1 MSDAGRWQRVRGLFD
16 AVCDLPEARWRPA
29 LGELCDDPGAID
41 ETLQLL
47 RAQTTDLGRIE
58 HALAA
63 VMAAMDDPSTLV
75 GQRLGPWR
83 LSRLLAVGG
92 MGVVFLAER
101 ADALYRR
108 EVAIKLMRRAYDPLL
123 ATRLASESQI
133 LADLQHPHIA
143 RLYDVG
149 VAEGGQPYLVME
161 YVHGEPLDEACR
173 TLALDLPARLRLFV
187 TICRAVQAAHSQ
199 SVVHCDLKPGN
210 VLVRPDGQPVL
221 LDFGIAHLLGD
232 ADDAAPFLTPA
243 YASPERLAGRPASV
257 VGDVY
262 SLGVMLEALLQP
274 TPAPAPARSVPAD
287 LLAIA
292 AKARAADPAERYASA
307 DALAEDV
314 ERYLAHRPVRARRPS
329 RWHRARLL
337 LRRQWRASVLLT
349 LVAVMV
355 LAFVLRLS
363 EARRQAEHN
372 AVAAAGIA
380 DVLVAAF
387 DAADPG
393 LRNGAP
399 MTAREV
405 LDLGA
410 RRLEHDRTVSPALR
424 ARMQAALGR
433 AYQNLGQPQDAE
445 ALLRDSVD
453 GLVRTRAAPHE
464 IADAR
469 ASLAVQLLS
478 AGREQEALASA
489 GRALALLDQ
498 DDAPPV
504 RVKALNARGLA
515 QAQLEQP
522 GEAEQSFRAALALSR
537 GGTGAPLQ
545 RGGLAAMAN
554 LGDLYRAQG
563 ELDKAEAILREAMA
577 EASREHGVQ
586 GAEYQRVLRALS
598 STLLNKGRID
608 EALALAEQGFALTR
622 QMFGAGSSY
631 TASAEAALAGQYLD
645 LGRYHAA
652 DQHFRNSLQ
661 TSAAVDGVDSR
672 AYAVKQYAHG
682 LMEEARG
689 DYAQAEQNYRAALA
703 RYRALLGP
711 AHADTLDVE
720 MVLARLLL
728 RTDRTAEAQAPL
740 QQVAALWRQELP
752 PESPQ
757 LLVLQ
762 LVEIEWL
769 TRAGQH
775 AEAARVLTAF
785 GRAHPKLP
793 PWLGLRLQM
802 QQALLAQ
809 RRGDPAAVPLSAQL
823 VDTFAGFYGADSTAT
838 AKWRIPLAEALFAN
852 GDPAGAR
859 AQIARARPHLQEL
872 APTSE
877 FLSRIKALEQR
888 LDGRAPGMTGAR

>member
-1 MSDAGRWQRVRGLFD
+1 MSEAGHWQSVRGLFD

-29 LGELCDDPGAID
+29 LHELCDDPATID

-47 RAQTTDLGRIE
+47 RAQTADLGGIE
-58 HALAA
+58 QALAA
-63 VMAAMDDPSTLV
+63 VMAAMDDPAALV

-149 VAEGGQPYLVME
+149 VAEGGQPFLVME
-161 YVHGEPLDEACR
+161 HVPGEPLDRACD
-173 TLALDLPARLRLFV
+173 TLDLAARLRLFV
-187 TICRAVQAAHSQ
+187 QICRAVQAAHSQ

-210 VLVRPDGQPVL
+210 VLVRADGQPVL

-232 ADDAAPFLTPA
+232 AEDSAPFLTPA

-262 SLGVMLEALLQP
+262 SLGVMLEQLLQP
-274 TPAPAPARSVPAD
+274 TPPPVRKVPAD
-287 LLAIA
+287 LLAVA
-292 AKARAADPAERYASA
+292 SKARATDPAERYASA
-307 DALAEDV
+307 EALAEDV
-314 ERYLAHRPVRARRPS
+314 ERHLAHRPVRARRPG

-337 LRRQWRASVLLT
+337 LRRQWRASVIVA

-363 EARRQAEHN
+363 EARHQAEQN
-372 AVAAAGIA
+372 AAAAAGIA

-393 LRNGAP
+393 LRTGTP

-410 RRLEHDRTVSPALR
+410 RRLAHDRTVSPALR

-433 AYQNLGQPQDAE
+433 AYQNLGQPLDAQT
-445 ALLRDSVD
+445 LLRDSVD
-453 GLVRTRAAPHE
+453 GLVRTGAAPHE

-469 ASLAVQLLS
+469 ASLALQLLS
-478 AGREQEALASA
+478 AGQEKEALASA
-489 GRALALLDQ
+489 GHALALLEQ
-498 DDAPPV
+498 DDDPV
-504 RVKALNARGLA
+504 VRLKALNARGQA
-515 QAQLEQP
+515 QARLEQP
-522 GEAEQSFRAALALSR
+522 AAAEQSFRAALALSR
-537 GGTGAPLQ
+537 GGNRAPLQ
-545 RGGLAAMAN
+545 RGALATMAN
-554 LGDLYRAQG
+554 LGDLYRSQG
-563 ELDKAEAILREAMA
+563 ELDKAEAILRQAMA
-577 EASREHGVQ
+577 EASREQGVQ

-598 STLLNKGRID
+598 STLLNQGRID
-608 EALALAEQGFALTR
+608 EALALAERGFALTR

-645 LGRYHAA
+645 LGRYQAA

-689 DYAQAEQNYRAALA
+689 DYARAEQNYRAALA

-711 AHADTLDVE
+711 GHADTLDVE

-740 QQVAALWRQELP
+740 QQVAALWRRELP

-757 LLVLQ
+757 LLVLR

-769 TRAGQH
+769 TRAGQL
-775 AEAARVLTAF
+775 AEAARALAAF
-785 GRAHPKLP
+785 GQDHPGLP
-793 PWLGLRLQM
+793 PWLQLRLQM

-823 VDTFAGFYGADSTAT
+823 VETFTGFYGADSTAT
-838 AKWRIPLAEALFAN
+838 AKWRIPLAEAMYAN
-852 GDPAGAR
+852 GDAAGAR

-877 FLSRIKALEQR
+877 FLGRITVLEQR
-888 LDGRAPGMTGAR
+888 LDGGHARELAGTR

>member
-1 MSDAGRWQRVRGLFD
+1 MTGPDRWQTVRGLFD

-29 LGELCDDPGAID
+29 LGELCDDPAAID

-47 RAQTTDLGRIE
+47 RAQTADLGRVE

-63 VMAAMDDPSTLV
+63 VMAAMDDPAALV

-108 EVAIKLMRRAYDPLL
+108 EVAIKLIRRTYDPVL

-161 YVHGEPLDEACR
+161 YVQGEPLDAACR
-173 TLALDLPARLRLFV
+173 TLALDLATRLRLFAM
-187 TICRAVQAAHSQ
+187 ICRAVQAAHSQ

-232 ADDAAPFLTPA
+232 AGDAAQFLTPA

-257 VGDVY
+257 VGDVH
-262 SLGVMLEALLQP
+262 SLGVMLEELLCLTSPQQGD
-274 TPAPAPARSVPAD
+274 RMPAD
-287 LLAIA
+287 LLSIA
-292 AKARAADPAERYASA
+292 AKARAAEPAERYASA
-307 DALAEDV
+307 EALAEDL

-329 RWHRARLL
+329 RWHRACLL
-337 LRRQWRASVLLT
+337 LRRQWRASVIVT
-349 LVAVMV
+349 LVAVMA

-363 EARRQAEHN
+363 EARRQAEQN

-393 LRNGAP
+393 LRNGTP

-410 RRLEHDRTVSPALR
+410 RRLEHDGTVSPALR

-445 ALLRDSVD
+445 ALLRDSVE
-453 GLVRTRAAPHE
+453 GLMRTGAAAHE

-478 AGREQEALASA
+478 AGREKEALATA
-489 GRALALLDQ
+489 ERALALLDQ
-498 DDAPPV
+498 DDLPAV
-504 RVKALNARGLA
+504 RMKALNARGLA

-522 GEAEQSFRAALALSR
+522 AAAEQSFRTALALSR
-537 GGTGAPLQ
+537 GGNGAPLQ

-554 LGDLYRAQG
+554 LGDLYRNQG
-563 ELDKAEAILREAMA
+563 ELDKAEAILREALA
-577 EASREHGVQ
+577 DASREHGVQ

-598 STLLNKGRID
+598 STLLNQGRID
-608 EALALAEQGFALTR
+608 EALSLAERGFALTR

-682 LMEEARG
+682 VMEEARG
-689 DYAQAEQNYRAALA
+689 DYVQAEQNYRAALT
-703 RYRALLGP
+703 RYRRLLGP
-711 AHADTLDVE
+711 EHADTLDVE

-740 QQVAALWRQELP
+740 QQVAALWRRELP
-752 PESPQ
+752 ADAPQ
-757 LLVLQ
+757 LLVLR
-762 LVEIEWL
+762 LVELEWL
-769 TRAGQH
+769 TRAGRH
-775 AEAARVLTAF
+775 ADAAQALAAF
-785 GRAHPKLP
+785 GQAHPTLP
-793 PWLGLRLQM
+793 PWLALRLQM

-809 RRGDPAAVPLSAQL
+809 RRGDPAAVSLSAKV
-823 VDTFAGFYGADSTAT
+823 VDTFTGFYGADSTAT
-838 AKWRIPLAEALFAN
+838 AKWRVPLAEALLDN
-852 GDPAGAR
+852 GDAAGAR

-877 FLSRIKALEQR
+877 FLSRMNALEQR
-888 LDGRAPGMTGAR
+888 LVGRGSGHLGGR